1 MANSGAHKERRSKWQ
16 SGSVLGLVMEE
27 RSCYGFISVK
37 RTCWGLEKVGVCV
50 FSCWYDG
57 GFERNDSAWEA
68 VNCVIAVGKG
78 GHLVMAN
85 MDGLEAMK
93 KKVGWEKEVED
104 GGCLVELGL
113 LEETTSGGYGDL
125 IILQFFGL
133 RERGLCGLLSR
144 YGEAAVIGADL
155 PSTVEENGWWLLIC
169 WEGDGKRSSRFSLN
183 GEGTWWFYQGKGS
196 IIIIIIFLR
205 LSGKGIDFLCFSNVG
220 DDGFFVVFRREKQF
234 FFLFSFF
241 YL

>member
-133 RERGLCGLLSR
+133 RERGLCGLLWR

-183 GEGTWWFYQGKGS
+183 GEGTWWFFIRERDRLLLLFFSFDYQGKGS
-196 IIIIIIFLR
+196 I
-205 LSGKGIDFLCFSNVG
+205 
-220 DDGFFVVFRREKQF
+220 FFV
-234 FFLFSFF
+234 FLMWEMMAFS
-241 YL
+241 